1 MGRSVSRQSPLPPP
15 PTRTGTHTTKCAKK
29 LKTTQ
34 YGGNTE
40 TNFIENHQK
49 PNIMGCYWKRWKR
62 KYNKT
67 RTSGDMGG
75 FALMSDMWKSYF
87 DFPCSIHIFSMRRD
101 PEKKHETC
109 INTSV
114 CRLRTWFCVF
124 SLHVFPHWSI
134 CHTLSAVNDQ
144 FWKRKD
150 KSQSR
155 TWGNTNW
162 IEQKIKK
169 LEIWGLQA
177 PISGLLS
184 WFPLP
189 KQFINWNGA
198 LILYLY
204 IYKICFRIRIRI
216 RFWEKFLCPTWP
228 TLVVIFI
235 FVFVIE
241 CGSSDFERSFSVQPD
256 QHL

>member
-1 MGRSVSRQSPLPPP
+1 
-15 PTRTGTHTTKCAKK
+15 
-29 LKTTQ
+29 
-34 YGGNTE
+34 
-40 TNFIENHQK
+40 
-49 PNIMGCYWKRWKR
+49 
-62 KYNKT
+62 
-67 RTSGDMGG
+67 
-75 FALMSDMWKSYF
+75 
-87 DFPCSIHIFSMRRD
+87 MRRD

-109 INTSV
+109 INNSV

-204 IYKICFRIRIRI
+204 IYNLFSYSYSYSYSYSILREVSLSNLTNTCSCICIYICICNWMWKWKFW
-216 RFWEKFLCPTWP
+216 FWEKFLCPTWP
-228 TLVVIFI
+228 TTCLNCFPQQQPAAI
-235 FVFVIE
+235 
-241 CGSSDFERSFSVQPD
+241 SV
-256 QHL
+256 